1 MNAVYKSI
9 WNESL
14 GAWVATAENTA
25 ARGKKGS
32 SKKALAMPVV
42 QAVAAAAALAFA
54 APSWAQS
61 AVTACV
67 GPIASVYT
75 ISTGSVVN
83 CDDDAYTSI
92 YVNSPSGSVEV
103 NLTQPN
109 ATVTSQYGNAINV
122 DGSTVSSG
130 STVVN
135 TKAGQ
140 KLTVNSGEGGSGISV
155 IGYKV
160 TVNNKADIELKD
172 LEASSAGIRVIGYG
186 GHPTVNNE
194 GAIKT
199 VGDSAAGIRVDTK
212 SYRDAEISL
221 ELQQA
226 TINHNAGTITTSG
239 ENAYGLYIQSEGRD
253 GTYNVNLRGNVNT
266 SGVEGHGIYV
276 YVDGESSGESRSGT
290 ANIIVNG
297 GAISVTGQDSAGIRT
312 QLDVYGAQAGTSNIT
327 INSGSVSGGWG
338 TGSDASGV
346 RVLYGNSE
354 ITVASGASLGSLS
367 DLAIDTANIGRV
379 KEGGLSPN
387 SANNRGTTNIT
398 NSGTITGT
406 INTSNGNTTINN
418 EASGIWN
425 LRKWSSSAGGARD
438 TVGDIDIVL
447 GKPFEGSGGNNTI
460 NNNGLIQLTQFSG
473 SNVAQNATFSGVSNF
488 NNNATGT
495 ISMVNGFA
503 GDKITINGN
512 YNAQTGAK
520 VNMDVTLN
528 GDTSASDKLVING
541 TATGATKVY
550 ITNVGGTGGQTVNGI
565 SLIEV
570 NAPEDDVRDQ
580 GQKITRQSQAAT
592 PQDAAAPATFTLG
605 APVQVGNYEYFL
617 NAKGTGYSLES
628 TYSTTPAPAPTPT
641 PAPSPTPSAT
651 PTPTPAPV
659 PAPAPAPKVL
669 RPGVVAY
676 SLASQTN
683 FELDYASQGT
693 YNDRIGVNNNGA
705 ANQGWARINATN
717 VDLSGAKAFDI
728 KQKHS
733 FVQAGKDLLK
743 SSADGKNSTSG
754 LAFSYGS
761 TDNTVSNRDRLAGGV
776 DTTTG
781 TLKSTQL
788 TLAAYHTMQQ
798 ADGSIIDLVGSFSSL
813 DNKYSDVNGTGG
825 KQSGT
830 GFGIS
835 AEFSKP
841 FEIMDGSFTIEPQ
854 VQLSYKTNSYKA
866 FNDTVATIDAYSA
879 DSLRARVGVRLSQ
892 NDNKTPSGGQSYAVK
907 PGNFYVTAN
916 ILQDLITPEGVTIGG
931 TTIQDDVNKKTW
943 LELGVGG
950 QAQLS
955 ESTTFYGNLSV
966 QKSITGSSRSAAS
979 GNIGLKVSF

>member
-253 GTYNVNLRGNVNT
+253 GTYNVNLKGTVNT
-266 SGVEGHGIYV
+266 TGVEGHGVYV
-276 YVDGESSGESRSGT
+276 YVDGDATGESRSGT

-297 GAISVTGQDSAGIRT
+297 GTISATGENSSGIRT
-312 QLDVYGAQAGTSNIT
+312 WLDVSSAEAGMSNIT
-327 INSGSVSGGWG
+327 INGGSVSGGWG
-338 TGSDASGV
+338 TSYDAAGIKV
-346 RVLYGNSE
+346 IKGNSE
-354 ITVASGASLGSLS
+354 ITIAAGASVGALS
-367 DLAIDTANIGRV
+367 DLAIDTANIGRGV
-379 KEGGLSPN
+379 PEGVSPS
-387 SANNRGTTNIT
+387 SASNTGSTNIT

-460 NNNGLIQLTQFSG
+460 
-473 SNVAQNATFSGVSNF
+473 

-693 YNDRIGVNNNGA
+693 YNDRIGVNSNGA